1 MAEGEWSNRRYQT
14 AYEEGRAV
22 VNAQNETLAD
32 IDDKAMRTTRLN
44 AILIGLLIAAVEY
57 APNQFHHI
65 SLSLAFG
72 ALVLSTIFGAVTY
85 NESNLFVGPRGKYIE
100 RLANGETDVEP
111 WDEDLAKLFSGLIS
125 ENHSEIRRNSR
136 LLDVTLGLLI
146 GGIVAAVIA
155 VGI

>member
-1 MAEGEWSNRRYQT
+1 MTDGEWSNRRYQT

-44 AILIGLLIAAVEY
+44 AIFIGLLIAAVEY
-57 APNQFHHI
+57 APNQFHNI

-100 RLANGETDVEP
+100 RLAKVKPMSNRGMKTSQNYSAGLSRKTTQKSAET
-111 WDEDLAKLFSGLIS
+111 
-125 ENHSEIRRNSR
+125 
-136 LLDVTLGLLI
+136 
-146 GGIVAAVIA
+146 
-155 VGI
+155 VGSWT